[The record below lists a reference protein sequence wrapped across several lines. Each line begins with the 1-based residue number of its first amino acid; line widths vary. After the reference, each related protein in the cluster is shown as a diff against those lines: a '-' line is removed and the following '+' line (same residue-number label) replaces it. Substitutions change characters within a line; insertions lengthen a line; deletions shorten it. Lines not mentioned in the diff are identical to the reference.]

1 MLHLNGGNI
10 NSLNQT
16 SLAVTQKH
24 FSNPVKEQHQKTT
37 HSMPHGKCKKSYLIL
52 EMEQRSKNKPN
63 TMRQSITQRIQQEK
77 ATLSLGETRTPT
89 QHGVM
94 SKITAL
100 WRERGSIIIIFNNN
114 PLSHHQQCLP
124 LLPLLCKATKEPKRD
139 GRDSDKN
146 KKLPHSSVVLA
157 IGAISS
163 LLFVFAVAFAVA
175 ALILFKKKNDTMN
188 YTKRY
193 YELDKPLKLSAQ
205 TAFLLFI
212 F

>member
-1 MLHLNGGNI
+1 MTLVVLWGKMNLLCWIFPKGLLFFTMRLLWTNWMTTLQRKGIDWSKWLMLHLNGGNT

-114 PLSHHQQCLP
+114 PLSHH
-124 LLPLLCKATKEPKRD
+124 
-139 GRDSDKN
+139 
-146 KKLPHSSVVLA
+146 
-157 IGAISS
+157 
-163 LLFVFAVAFAVA
+163 
-175 ALILFKKKNDTMN
+175 
-188 YTKRY
+188 
-193 YELDKPLKLSAQ
+193 
-205 TAFLLFI
+205 
-212 F
+212 